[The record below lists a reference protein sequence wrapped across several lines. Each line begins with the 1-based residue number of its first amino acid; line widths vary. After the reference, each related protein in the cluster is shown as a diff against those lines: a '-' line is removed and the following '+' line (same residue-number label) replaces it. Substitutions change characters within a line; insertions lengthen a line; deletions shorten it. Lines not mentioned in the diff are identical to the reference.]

1 MLYCWYITSCAQA
14 HLFYDLTVLESSAIK
29 KRVVRDYIENVIN
42 TGDTQNISDFIA
54 HDYREIYNGVTYDVG
69 IKGAEEHV
77 IGVHET
83 YAKLKL
89 QVDKQWC
96 EGDYVITNY
105 VMTGIHVGP
114 WMDIKPT
121 HEEVKVYGI
130 NIDKVVNGKISEHGG
145 AANLLEPLLSI
156 GGISINKD

>member
-1 MLYCWYITSCAQA
+1 M
-14 HLFYDLTVLESSAIK
+14 
-29 KRVVRDYIENVIN
+29 IN

-54 HDYREIYNGVTYDVG
+54 NNYREIYNGVTYEVG
-69 IKGAEEHV
+69 IEGAVKHV
-77 IGVHET
+77 QGVHRT

-89 QVDKQWC
+89 HIEKQWC
-96 EGDYVITNY
+96 EGDYVITTY
-105 VMTGIHVGP
+105 LMTGIHVGT

-121 HEEVKVYGI
+121 NKEVEVYGI
-130 NIDKVVNGKISEHGG
+130 NVDKVVDGKITEHSG